1 MLENLQDLIGVLMIL
16 GLILLI
22 RRVLFPEKPPPK
34 PRRTRTVPGEIPKSR
49 TD

>member
-22 RRVLFPEKPPPK
+22 RRVLFPQKPPPPK
-34 PRRTRTVPGEIPKSR
+34 QRRPFK
-49 TD
+49 